1 MSGTPRK
8 IFLRCLL
15 ACLLLAVGACS
26 NLQIGYN
33 LGDTATLYYLDGYL
47 DLNARQEQQVSA
59 ELKQL
64 FAWHRQNEL
73 PAYARELGKI
83 RQMLEKPL
91 SIAQLQDTNDF
102 MRDALQRLALKSVP
116 MLSQLMLSLTPQQVA
131 YLREQLD
138 ESNALWREEQLAGS
152 PAEQRDQRY
161 ERMLEQFEQWLGPL
175 DAQQQATLRVS
186 NEQWPVDQQ
195 FWYSERLIRQ
205 QEMLALI
212 EYSVTQQPPQAQLE
226 LRLRGYILN
235 FEKDRSVQRKVRVD
249 SSREHV
255 MRLIVGL
262 TNNATA
268 VQKQHIVLRAQDL
281 IDDFSALVAAGD

>member
-15 ACLLLAVGACS
+15 ACLLLAAGACS

-33 LGDTATLYYLDGYL
+33 LGDTAILYYLDGYL
-47 DLNARQEQQVSA
+47 DLNDRQEQQVSA

-64 FAWHRQNEL
+64 FAWHRQHEL
-73 PAYARELGKI
+73 PAYAAELGKT

-91 SIAQLQDTNDF
+91 SVAQLQDINDF

-152 PAEQRDQRY
+152 PAEQRQQRY

-175 DAQQQATLRVS
+175 DAQQQATLRVA

-195 FWYSERLIRQ
+195 FWYAERLIRQ
-205 QEMLALI
+205 QEVLALI
-212 EYSVTQQPPQAQLE
+212 EYAVTQKPTRTQLDE
-226 LRLRGYILN
+226 RLRSYIVN
-235 FEKDRSVQRKVRVD
+235 FEKDRSALRKARIV
-249 SSREHV
+249 SSREHA
-255 MRLIVGL
+255 MRLIVAL

-268 VQKQHIVLRAQDL
+268 VQKQHVVMRAQDL
-281 IDDFSALVAAGD
+281 IDDFSALVAAR